1 MNLNLNGN
9 KSSKLIEVERDELI
23 FSKTPSGKFI
33 LKADFKGGKPHT
45 KGGENYIAKEGDIVF
60 PGKKRKDVV
69 EAYKNGDN
77 EKLERIRLTL
87 PKDVNKDKEA
97 KAGADLTSIGTN
109 LMKDALGAY
118 PDLKPLT
125 PYNGLT
131 QQGPLKKMESFK
143 SFNAFVDQLQPMKS
157 KGLNTITPSKGNI
170 STASTIIPPGYGTT
184 SQGGFLSKLG
194 GTSGMGSAL
203 SSAFQL
209 APTLYD
215 LGKGLLEKPEV
226 TTKRYYNPQTMQYV
240 KDTSG
245 MKEALMAKEQEK
257 KQIRNLSAG
266 NPSVY
271 LSNVGAAENRYKN
284 ALSDI
289 NEREYQRENQINNLN
304 TNLLNQAQMQNLGL
318 SNQYDMLDLQN
329 KGAKQNFTRKGLEGF
344 SGYSL
349 TNEQM
354 KNQKNRDNMLLN
366 TLETKDF
373 KYDPITGTPL
383 FKNSDKKQKGYRYI
397 LPKNKKY

>member
-109 LMKDALGAY
+109 LMKSALDEYSHADVVDTNLIKNGGAIAGS
-118 PDLKPLT
+118 LKLPKANMIAKKTNFIET
-125 PYNGLT
+125 PEG
-131 QQGPLKKMESFK
+131 
-143 SFNAFVDQLQPMKS
+143 VMK
-157 KGLNTITPSKGNI
+157 N
-170 STASTIIPPGYGTT
+170 TT

-194 GTSGMGSAL
+194 GASGMGSAL

-245 MKEALMAKEQEK
+245 MREALMAKEQEK

-329 KGAKQNFTRKGLEGF
+329 KGAKQNFTRKGLEGL

-349 TNEQM
+349 NKEQM

-373 KYDPITGTPL
+373 KYDPITGVPL
-383 FKNSDKKQKGYRYI
+383 FKNSDKKQKGSRYI